1 MRFARYV
8 FLVAGVYGLLVLT
21 PQLFFEERVGQDY
34 PPAVTHPEYFYG
46 FLLVALSW
54 QVAFL
59 LMAQNPA
66 RFRPLIPAAI
76 LEKIGFPIAS
86 VLLFMRGR
94 LVLLV
99 LGFALVDLLFAA
111 LFVLAYVRTGGETSV
126 QRF

>member
-1 MRFARYV
+1 MRFARGV

-59 LMAQNPA
+59 VMARNPA

-76 LEKIGFPIAS
+76 LEKIGFGVAS
-86 VLLFMRGR
+86 VLLFMQGR
-94 LVLLV
+94 LALLV
-99 LGFALVDLLFAA
+99 LAFGLVDLLFAA
-111 LFVLAYVRTGGETSV
+111 LFVLAYVQTRVETSV
-126 QRF
+126 QQF